1 MTTVTPEPPLA
12 ERYPDLDP
20 TCAGL
25 LDAVRVAKLAPLSE
39 LTPDALR
46 DRVRRGDQLCAAG
59 PDMLDVEDAH
69 VDGALLVRRYV
80 PHRLRTAT
88 VLVWFHGGG
97 WVTGDL
103 NYSDG
108 FCRLLADVVGCE
120 VRSVDYRLAPEH
132 PFPAAVEDAL
142 RAIRWTAD
150 GGCRIVV
157 AGDSAGANLA
167 AVAAYELR
175 ANREVTIVGQLLVYP
190 VLDHDVT
197 RASYL
202 RNVGM
207 VLGVKDM
214 GWFFDHYAPKL
225 ADRDSPRFAPLRAP
239 SLVGLPPAVI
249 AVAGHDPLH
258 DEGVAYAEA
267 LGRARVP
274 VNLLEFGSLVHG
286 FLRFTGPVAAAAD
299 AASRVAV
306 ATSALV
312 SAAL

>member
-1 MTTVTPEPPLA
+1 MTTATPQRPLA

-20 TCAGL
+20 TYAGL
-25 LDAVRVAKLAPLSE
+25 LDAARAAQPAPLGE
-39 LTPDALR
+39 LTLDALR
-46 DRVRRGDQLCAAG
+46 DRIRNGDQLCAAG
-59 PDMLDVEDAH
+59 PDMLDVED
-69 VDGALLVRRYV
+69 VLVGGSLLVRRYV
-80 PHRLRTAT
+80 PHRLRTGT
-88 VLVWFHGGG
+88 VVVWFHGGG

-108 FCRLLADVVGCE
+108 FCRLLADGVGCE

-142 RAIRWTAD
+142 QAIGWTAD
-150 GGCRIVV
+150 GGRRIVV

-175 ANREVTIVGQLLVYP
+175 ANREVTLAGQVLVYP
-190 VLDHDVT
+190 VLDHDTT
-197 RASYL
+197 RASYR

-207 VLGVKDM
+207 VLGAEDM
-214 GWFFDHYAPKL
+214 GWFFDQYAPNA

-239 SLVGLPPAVI
+239 SLVGMPPAVI

-267 LGRARVP
+267 LARARVP
-274 VNLLEFGSLVHG
+274 VNLLDFGSLVHG
-286 FLRFTGPVAAAAD
+286 FLRFTGPVQAAAD
-299 AASRVAV
+299 AAAAVVV

-312 SAAL
+312 AAGS